1 MLYDYSILIFC
12 NVGPNKSFLQ
22 EEVKTSFLDTLDVA
36 VGTKD
41 DETEDINAKNAKQ
54 MREQQDKR
62 THEE

>member
-1 MLYDYSILIFC
+1 MWIQISKPICYGTS
-12 NVGPNKSFLQ
+12 Q
-22 EEVKTSFLDTLDVA
+22 EEVKTSFLDTLDGA

>member
-1 MLYDYSILIFC
+1 MFC